1 MCGRGERT
9 IETQVKTALRRAK
22 KRDEEN
28 KYEKKEGGR
37 EREREKRGRGGGDS
51 DKMCVLRS
59 VNSETQNG
67 REKARTDQK
76 PRQAGGDIRKSI
88 SGAGGGGEASCVLPP
103 PTHLLSAQPRPA
115 ALLQVRWRR

>member
-1 MCGRGERT
+1 MKRKREEEKERGE
-9 IETQVKTALRRAK
+9 K
-22 KRDEEN
+22 EEW
-28 KYEKKEGGR
+28 
-37 EREREKRGRGGGDS
+37 GDS

-88 SGAGGGGEASCVLPP
+88 SGAGGGGEASCVPP
-103 PTHLLSAQPRPA
+103 PPHLLSAQPRPA